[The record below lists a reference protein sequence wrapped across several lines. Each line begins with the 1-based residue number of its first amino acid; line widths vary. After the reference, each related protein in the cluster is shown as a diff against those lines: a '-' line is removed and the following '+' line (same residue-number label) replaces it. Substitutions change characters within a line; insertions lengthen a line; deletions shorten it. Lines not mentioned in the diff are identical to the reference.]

1 MSYSDNIDAVLRDM
15 EGFVPSRN
23 HTLNLANNREYAR
36 YLHDKAGFYVFSDER
51 LRNDVVEWIR
61 KVIDA
66 GIPLNDENAINA
78 LDAAGFQ
85 YVDFLQSL
93 TLEMRPPVKKG
104 EGPRRAHPGHWADI
118 TRNLAN
124 SYVHDVD
131 GKNRKGHTY
140 G

>member
-23 HTLNLANNREYAR
+23 HTLNLANNMEYAKP
-36 YLHDKAGFYVFSDER
+36 LHDKHGYYVFNDER
-51 LRNDVVEWIR
+51 LRNAVVEWIR

-85 YVDFLQSL
+85 YIDHLQSL
-93 TLEMRPPVKKG
+93 TLKMRPPVKPG
-104 EGPRRAHPGHWADI
+104 EGMRRAHPGGWADI
-118 TRNLAN
+118 TTNLAGA
-124 SYVHDVD
+124 YTHDVD